1 MQQLLRRTVV
11 NRLEGA
17 VIRRGFATAFP
28 SLKVHGAVT
37 EAQGSFAQNIK
48 SYSEPDKEVVDKLDA
63 LLEEKQVG
71 VVSHYYM
78 DAELQGTLAQLKNQH
93 VFSADSLAMGHA
105 AVGMAKAGVK
115 GIVCL
120 GVDFMSESV
129 RATLDQAGCP
139 DVPVYRCN
147 DAHIGCSLAEAAE
160 RDQYYAWLGNAAK
173 NVEKPLHV
181 VYINTSIESKA
192 RAVNTVPTITC
203 TSSNVVYTVLQAAHD
218 IPGVSIFYGPDTYM
232 GRNLYSMFS
241 KYAELSDE
249 EIARIHPEHNKATLK
264 SMLERFHYYKQG
276 MCVVHHMFG
285 EQVVNKVRRDYPL
298 DGRTFYTAHLEVP
311 GEMFELGFEA
321 QLTGDGVVGSTS
333 NILNFIISKT
343 QAVAKDGGKLARFIL
358 GTEVGMVTSIVNAA
372 RELTKDKDIAV
383 EIIFPVDQ
391 SAVTATDDPELAIV
405 PGVSGGEG
413 CSTSGGCASCPF
425 MKMNDLDSLVDV
437 VERVPTSGPLPKSME
452 IRVAAAKG
460 HIKIGGSTVAEMGGR
475 PIGYMNYLM
484 TSKSH
489 HPDLIAAVSAI
500 GASGESQR
508 VVQSDSKRATVA
520 GLSA

>member
-1 MQQLLRRTVV
+1 MAMRTFLRRATAD
-11 NRLEGA
+11 RWSISAPAL
-17 VIRRGFATAFP
+17 RRGFATAFP
-28 SLKVHGAVT
+28 SLKVCGSVT

-48 SYSEPDKEVVDKLDA
+48 DYSEPDKEVVNKLDA
-63 LLEEKQVG
+63 LLAQKDVG
-71 VVSHYYM
+71 IVSHYYM
-78 DAELQGTLAQLKNQH
+78 DAELQGTLAQLKYQH

-105 AVGMAKAGVK
+105 AVGMAKAGAK

-129 RATLDQAGCP
+129 RATLDQAGCN

-147 DAHIGCSLAEAAE
+147 DGHIGCSLAEAAE
-160 RDQYYAWLGNAAK
+160 RDQYYAWLANAAK

-192 RAVNTVPTITC
+192 RAVYTVPTITC

-241 KYAELSDE
+241 KYAQLSDE
-249 EIARIHPEHNKATLK
+249 EISRIHPEHNQATLNA
-264 SMLERFHYYKQG
+264 MLDRFHYYKQG

-285 EQVVNKVRRDYPL
+285 EQVVNKVKRDYPL
-298 DGRTFYTAHLEVP
+298 DGKTFYTAHLEVP

-343 QAVAKDGGKLARFIL
+343 KAVADAGGDIARFIL

-372 RELTKDKDIAV
+372 RELTKDNDITV

-425 MKMNDLDSLVDV
+425 MKMNDLDALVDL
-437 VERVPTSGPLPKSME
+437 VERVPASGPIPQSLD

-460 HIKIGGSTVAEMGGR
+460 HIKIGNSTVAEMGGR

-484 TSKSH
+484 TNKNH
-489 HPDLIAAVSAI
+489 HPDLVASVSEVGDAPK
-500 GASGESQR
+500 ARTEKT
-508 VVQSDSKRATVA
+508 DAKLATVA
-520 GLSA
+520 A